1 MEKSKEKIESVFKE
15 WTRLVD
21 PKIKEILNVSVDR
34 KTQELVNYQ
43 MTTGGKRLRP
53 VLTIASCLCCGGKL
67 KNALYPAAGLEI
79 LHNCTLVYDDII
91 DNSDKRRGKPTVW
104 SKYGRSMTECVGLDY
119 AAAIFQ
125 AANKSSYPVRISE
138 IFARTLKEIMDG
150 QILDILFE
158 QSGRESEKYIAKNR
172 FRRIT
177 RNDYLKMVSK
187 KTASLIQA
195 CCETG
200 AVSAGAKVN
209 EIKALKDYGF
219 NLGIAFQIRD
229 DILDIF
235 GKEKEFGKK
244 IGKDIQERKLGNIV
258 IFYALEE
265 LKSTSEKNRLMAILR
280 KDRIKDKDIKKALL
294 LIGKTKA
301 KEKSFVLEKEYAE
314 RTKANLKKLPKN
326 KWNEFLTKLADF
338 VIERNK

>member
-1 MEKSKEKIESVFKE
+1 MEKSKEKTESVFKK
-15 WTRLVD
+15 WTKLVD
-21 PKIKEILNVSVDR
+21 PKIKEILNVSVDK

-53 VLTIASCLCCGGKL
+53 VLAIASCLCCGGRIKDI
-67 KNALYPAAGLEI
+67 LYPAAGLEI

-91 DNSDKRRGKPTVW
+91 DNSNKRRGKPTVW
-104 SKYGRSMTECVGLDY
+104 SRYGKSITECIGLDY

-125 AANKSSYPVRISE
+125 AANKSKYPVGVSE
-138 IFARTLKEIMDG
+138 IFARTLKEIVDG

-158 QSGRESEKYIAKNR
+158 QSGRESERYITKNR
-172 FRRIT
+172 FQRIT
-177 RNDYLKMVSK
+177 QNNYLKMVSK
-187 KTASLIQA
+187 KTASLIRA

-200 AVSAGAKVN
+200 AVSAGAKAN
-209 EIKALKDYGF
+209 EVKALKGYGF

-265 LKSTSEKNRLMAILR
+265 LKSVKEKNKLLAILKKNR
-280 KDRIKDKDIKKALL
+280 VEGKDIKKALK
-294 LIGKTKA
+294 LINKTKA
-301 KEKSFVLEKEYAE
+301 QEKSLFLGVKYVKKAKETLRYLQE
-314 RTKANLKKLPKN
+314 
-326 KWNEFLTKLADF
+326 NEWSKFLADLADF
-338 VIERNK
+338 VIKRNK